1 MAPQRI
7 HVKGYDKGTAT
18 KWMKP
23 SPFVTVPIIFHITYI
38 MYLMLVF
45 SVFLLIRAG
54 HPIRRQRYHN
64 EQI

>member
-38 MYLMLVF
+38 NVSYARFF
-45 SVFLLIRAG
+45 SISSNTGRAS
-54 HPIRRQRYHN
+54 HTSPTIP
-64 EQI
+64 